1 MRVGKVVAVIC
12 IAAAKALF
20 GAQGLMTVVVFDYA
34 AEPDAT
40 VKRAVEAAHTPFR
53 TAGVP
58 TDWWVCRHSED
69 PNEHCALPAGTYVQ
83 VMVVRQWEGH
93 TEGREAMGLALTF
106 AGKQGVVCYVL
117 VEPSKAL
124 AERTSQPAAV
134 VLGCVMAHEIGHLM
148 GLRHGPNGIMKP
160 KFERRD
166 IQDATM
172 GNLHFANCEAK
183 ALRAPLTE
191 ADGPGRS
198 IDRTTSQSRQDT
210 GSDPT
215 LSCPYHS

>member
-12 IAAAKALF
+12 IAAAKGLL

-40 VKRAVEAAHTPFR
+40 VKRAVETAQTPFR
-53 TAGVP
+53 AAGVP
-58 TDWWVCRHSED
+58 TDWWVCRHSD
-69 PNEHCALPAGTYVQ
+69 GPNEHCALPAGSYLK

-93 TEGREAMGLALTF
+93 MEGREAMGLALTL
-106 AGKQGVVCYVL
+106 AGKRGIVCYVL
-117 VEPSKAL
+117 VEPSKVL

-134 VLGCVMAHEIGHLM
+134 VLGSVMAHEIGHLM

-172 GNLHFANCEAK
+172 GNLHFANGEAK
-183 ALRAPLTE
+183 ALRALFTE
-191 ADGPGRS
+191 GDAPREV
-198 IDRTTSQSRQDT
+198 
-210 GSDPT
+210 
-215 LSCPYHS
+215 Y